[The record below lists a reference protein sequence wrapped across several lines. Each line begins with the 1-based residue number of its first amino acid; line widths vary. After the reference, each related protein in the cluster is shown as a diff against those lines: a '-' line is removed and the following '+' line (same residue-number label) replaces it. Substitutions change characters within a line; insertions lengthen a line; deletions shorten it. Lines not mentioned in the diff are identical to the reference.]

1 MCFGVFSTS
10 WNWFN
15 QAVHKTLYTIY
26 IYSYTNYIPL
36 NPLLT
41 ELNFII
47 LGNCRT
53 FGCVHISSILSLMT
67 IIIILIIR
75 RHSLFSIAYISSSPL
90 NCRGASELF
99 RYIFLRIN
107 VAPGKMTNVKS
118 HGADI
123 AATVKPKNIFRW
135 ARLNGFIGATVFD
148 VCVCAKWHG
157 NDAIGGE
164 ATHGTHTHT
173 HYGRNQLTDRTE
185 SKY

>member
-1 MCFGVFSTS
+1 MFWCFLYILKLVQSSCTQ
-10 WNWFN
+10 NI
-15 QAVHKTLYTIY
+15 VHYIY

-123 AATVKPKNIFRW
+123 AATVKPKNIFR
-135 ARLNGFIGATVFD
+135 
-148 VCVCAKWHG
+148 
-157 NDAIGGE
+157 
-164 ATHGTHTHT
+164 
-173 HYGRNQLTDRTE
+173 
-185 SKY
+185 